1 MSPERGP
8 LAGRVAVVT
17 GASSGIGRATAL
29 RLASAG
35 AKVVAVARRADRLK
49 SLAARV
55 PEGGSILAVPV
66 DVTSRRAVEAMAALT
81 RDRFGTID
89 ILVNN
94 AGVMHLSEV
103 RKLEVQDWDWMIDV
117 NIKGLLYGIAAVL
130 PAMLDEGRGHIVN
143 VGSVAGRRPFPSG
156 TIYSATKYAVRAIS
170 AGLQLELSASTG
182 IRVTDIEPGVV
193 QTELADH
200 IKDAEARE
208 AFLARWKD
216 KRPLRAADIAEA
228 ILFAVSAPD
237 RVNVNEI
244 LLRPTDQ
251 AT

>member
-1 MSPERGP
+1 MSPSRGP
-8 LAGRVAVVT
+8 LAGRVAIVT

-29 RLASAG
+29 RLCAAG
-35 AKVVAVARRADRLK
+35 AKVVAAARRADRLE
-49 SLAARV
+49 SLANQV
-55 PEGGSILAVPV
+55 PDGGSLLAVPV

-94 AGVMHLSEV
+94 AGVMHLSEMKALDV
-103 RKLEVQDWDWMIDV
+103 SDWDWMIDV
-117 NIKGLLYGIAAVL
+117 NVKGLLYGIASVL
-130 PAMLDEGRGHIVN
+130 PAMLHEGRGHIVN
-143 VGSVAGRRPFPSG
+143 VGSVAGRRPFPTG
-156 TIYSATKYAVRAIS
+156 TVYSATKHAVRAIS
-170 AGLQLELSASTG
+170 AGLQLELSASAG
-182 IRVTDIEPGVV
+182 IRFTDIEPGVV

-200 IKDAEARE
+200 IKDPAVRD
-208 AFLARWKD
+208 AFLSRWDD
-216 KRPLRAADIAEA
+216 KRPLKAADVAEA